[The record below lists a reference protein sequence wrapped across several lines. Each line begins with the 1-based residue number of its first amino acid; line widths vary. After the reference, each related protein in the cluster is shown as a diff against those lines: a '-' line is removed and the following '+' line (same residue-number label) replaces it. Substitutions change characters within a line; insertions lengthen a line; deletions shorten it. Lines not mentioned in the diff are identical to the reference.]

1 MIPVDDA
8 GMCEEALDRVLIIG
22 AETNMLKKGLS
33 PNKFMAWLGLLFLKT
48 MGWRVEGKIPNIKKF
63 VIIAA
68 PHTSNWDF
76 PITLA
81 VAFALRMKIY
91 WMGKAAMFRWPF
103 AATLRW
109 LGGIPIDRSQSHNV
123 VEQSIQ
129 AFQKLERLIMV
140 VPPEGTRKKVSY
152 WKTGFYHI
160 AKGAN
165 VPIVLGFLDYKRKA
179 GGIGPTF
186 YPTGRLEEDL
196 QKIQAF
202 YATITGKRQSE
213 FGNAALKS

>member
-1 MIPVDDA
+1 
-8 GMCEEALDRVLIIG
+8 
-22 AETNMLKKGLS
+22 MLKKGLS
-33 PNKFMAWLGLLFLKT
+33 PNKLTAWTGLIFLK
-48 MGWRVEGKIPNIKKF
+48 MLGWRIEGKIPAIQKF

-81 VAFALRMKIY
+81 VTFALKIKIY

-103 AATLRW
+103 GAAFRW

-123 VEQSIQ
+123 VEQSVR
-129 AFQKLERLIMV
+129 AFKERDNLIMV
-140 VPPEGTRKKVSY
+140 IPPEGTRNKVSY

-160 AKGAN
+160 ARGAN
-165 VPIVLGFLDYKRKA
+165 IPIVLGFLDYRRKA

-186 YPTGRLEEDL
+186 YPTGRIEEDML
-196 QKIQAF
+196 EIKTF
-202 YATITGKRQSE
+202 YTTITGKRQDLFS
-213 FGNAALKS
+213 NATLKS

>member
-1 MIPVDDA
+1 
-8 GMCEEALDRVLIIG
+8 
-22 AETNMLKKGLS
+22 MLKKGLS
-33 PNKFMAWLGLLFLKT
+33 PNKFMAWLGLMFLKL
-48 MGWRVEGKIPNIKKF
+48 MGWRVEGKVPDIEKF

-81 VAFALRMKIY
+81 VCFALKMKIY

-103 AATLRW
+103 AAALRW
-109 LGGIPIDRSQSHNV
+109 LGGIPIDRSKSHNV

-129 AFQKLERLIMV
+129 AFHKLEKLIMV

-160 AKGAN
+160 AQGAN
-165 VPIVLGFLDYKRKA
+165 VPIVLGFLDYRRKV

-186 YPTGRLEEDL
+186 HPTGHIEKD
-196 QKIQAF
+196 IQTIRNF
-202 YATITGKRQSE
+202 YAAIMGKRQSQ
-213 FGNAALKS
+213 FSNAAIRS

>member
-1 MIPVDDA
+1 
-8 GMCEEALDRVLIIG
+8 
-22 AETNMLKKGLS
+22 MLKKGLS
-33 PNKFMAWLGLLFLKT
+33 PNKFMAWLGLMFLKL
-48 MGWRVEGKIPNIKKF
+48 MGWRVEGKVPDIEKF

-81 VAFALRMKIY
+81 VCFALKMKIY

-103 AATLRW
+103 AAALRW
-109 LGGIPIDRSQSHNV
+109 LGGIPIDRSKSHNV

-129 AFQKLERLIMV
+129 AFHKLEKLIMV

-160 AKGAN
+160 AQGAN
-165 VPIVLGFLDYKRKA
+165 IPIVLGFLDYRRKV

-186 YPTGRLEEDL
+186 HPTGHIEKD
-196 QKIQAF
+196 IQTIRNF
-202 YATITGKRQSE
+202 YAAIMGKRQSQ
-213 FGNAALKS
+213 FSNAAIKS

>member
-1 MIPVDDA
+1 
-8 GMCEEALDRVLIIG
+8 
-22 AETNMLKKGLS
+22 MLKKGLS
-33 PNKFMAWLGLLFLKT
+33 PNKFMAWLGLVFLKI
-48 MGWRVEGKIPNIKKF
+48 MGWRVEGKIPDIKKF

-81 VAFALRMKIY
+81 VAFVLRMKIY

-103 AATLRW
+103 AAALRW

-165 VPIVLGFLDYKRKA
+165 VPIVLGFLDYERKA

>member
-1 MIPVDDA
+1 
-8 GMCEEALDRVLIIG
+8 
-22 AETNMLKKGLS
+22 MLKKGLS
-33 PNKFMAWLGLLFLKT
+33 ANRFTAWLGLTFLKIL
-48 MGWRVEGKIPNIKKF
+48 GWRVEGEIPSIRKF

-81 VAFALRMKIY
+81 VAFALKVKIY

-103 AATLRW
+103 GGLLRW
-109 LGGIPIDRSQSHNV
+109 LGGIPIDRSRSHNV
-123 VEQSIQ
+123 VDQSVQ
-129 AFQKLERLIMV
+129 AFQERDHLIMV

-160 AKGAN
+160 ARGAG
-165 VPIVLGFLDYKRKA
+165 VPIVLGFLDYRRKA

-186 YPTGRLEEDL
+186 FPTGRIEEDML
-196 QKIQAF
+196 QIRAY
-202 YATITGKRQSE
+202 YATITGKRQSQ
-213 FGNAALKS
+213 FGNAVVRS

>member
-1 MIPVDDA
+1 
-8 GMCEEALDRVLIIG
+8 
-22 AETNMLKKGLS
+22 MLKKGLS
-33 PNKFMAWLGLLFLKT
+33 PNKFMAWLGLMFLKL
-48 MGWRVEGKIPNIKKF
+48 MGWRVEGKVPDIEKF

-81 VAFALRMKIY
+81 VCFALKMKIY

-103 AATLRW
+103 AAALRW
-109 LGGIPIDRSQSHNV
+109 LGGIPIDRSKSHNV

-129 AFQKLERLIMV
+129 AFHKLEKLIMV
-140 VPPEGTRKKVSY
+140 VPPEGTRKMVSY

-160 AKGAN
+160 AQGAN
-165 VPIVLGFLDYKRKA
+165 VPIVLGFLDYRRKV

-186 YPTGRLEEDL
+186 HPTGHIEKD
-196 QKIQAF
+196 IQTIRNF
-202 YATITGKRQSE
+202 YAAIMGKRQSQ
-213 FGNAALKS
+213 FSNAAIKS